1 VILIDRISVRAKL
14 WVLGASLIGIAVLL
28 WAGGF
33 WIAQRLAGQAE
44 HMAGTLQEVS
54 KAGDLARLT
63 EIDFKKQ
70 VQEWKDMLLRGQDP
84 EQMRSHRQ
92 AFEADEKLVDEHLA
106 TLKLA
111 LNGLGLATSQ
121 ETDRVL
127 AEHRTLGGKYRAA
140 LATWKDGDPL
150 AYRAVDAQLK
160 GIDRPMTAAV
170 RTLGESTFQQSGAAA
185 LRERARIQATIRWSN
200 LLNGLLL
207 AAAIALAV
215 GIVQQISTRIRL
227 CLGEVTQGISRMV
240 AGDFSREVGIH
251 SQDELGRMAE
261 EFNHLQG
268 NFQDLFSQLRDASAQ
283 VASGSTELSATAGEV
298 AQTAQEI
305 AHFSETQRAATEHT
319 AAAVTQ
325 FSGAIQEVAG
335 SVRTSNV
342 RIEAMVQSADEGARK
357 GAATVAAMQGIH
369 GNAKAISNILMVI
382 TEIANQTNLLSLN
395 AAIEAAKAGEHGR
408 GFAVVAEEVRKLAER
423 SAAAAE
429 ETLALIGQT
438 HKAMEAGLATV
449 TGTETAL
456 KALQQ
461 DIQVVAGL
469 SRQIGHASAEQH
481 RTSEELARQTDES
494 FAATQRS
501 AAASHQLNATVE
513 EVNKT
518 AGHLARISEGLAAS
532 LARFKTA

>member
-1 VILIDRISVRAKL
+1 MILIDNISMRAKL
-14 WVLGASLIGIAVLL
+14 WVLGASLIAISVLL

-33 WIAQRLAGQAE
+33 GFARHQAGQAA
-44 HMAGTLQEVS
+44 HMTETLQEVS
-54 KAGDLARLT
+54 RAGDLARLT

-84 EQMRSHRQ
+84 EQMSSHRK
-92 AFEADEKLVDEHLA
+92 AFEADEKLVDAHLA
-106 TLKLA
+106 ALKQA
-111 LNGLGLATSQ
+111 LHGLGLTTDQAA
-121 ETDRVL
+121 DRVL
-127 AEHRTLGGKYRAA
+127 AEHQALGTKYRAA
-140 LATWKDGDPL
+140 LATWKAGDPL

-170 RTLGESTFQQSGAAA
+170 RDLGESTFQLSGAIA
-185 LRERARIQATIRWSN
+185 LRERAGIQATIRWSN

-207 AAAIALAV
+207 VVALALAV
-215 GIVQQISTRIRL
+215 GIVQQISARIRL
-227 CLGEVTQGISRMV
+227 SLGEVTEGISRMV
-240 AGDFSREVGIH
+240 AGDFSREVGVH
-251 SQDELGRMAE
+251 SQDELGRMAG
-261 EFNHLQG
+261 EFNHLLG
-268 NFQDLFSQLRDASAQ
+268 NFQDLFRQLRDASAQ

-305 AHFSETQRAATEHT
+305 ARFSETQRAATEHT

-325 FSGAIQEVAG
+325 FSGAIQDVAG
-335 SVRTSNV
+335 SVRTSNA
-342 RIEAMVQSADEGARK
+342 RIEAMLQAAEAGAQK

-369 GNAKAISNILMVI
+369 QNAQAISRILMVI
-382 TEIANQTNLLSLN
+382 TDIANQTNLLSLN
-395 AAIEAAKAGEHGR
+395 AAIEAAKAGEHGP

-429 ETLALIGQT
+429 ETLGLIGKT

-449 TGTETAL
+449 AGTETAL
-456 KALQQ
+456 KSLQQ

-469 SRQIGHASAEQH
+469 SRHIGQASAEQH

-494 FAATQRS
+494 SAATQRS
-501 AAASHQLNATVE
+501 AAASHELNATVE
-513 EVNKT
+513 EVHRT